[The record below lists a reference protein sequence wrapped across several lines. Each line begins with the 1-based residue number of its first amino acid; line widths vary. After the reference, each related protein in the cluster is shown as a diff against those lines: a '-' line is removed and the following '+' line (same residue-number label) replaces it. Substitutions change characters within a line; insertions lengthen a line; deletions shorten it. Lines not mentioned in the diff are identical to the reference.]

1 MLRSSFYLLPSPK
14 AQEVGQAI
22 VKCIQPVGAT
32 LRLIWALL
40 DKVRRQV
47 LLRANGEVA
56 RYWWPAHWT
65 SLQLGCEH
73 TQRITSSNGWGGT
86 ERVVKVVLTKADGTN
101 AGMSAGQQRSGEGK
115 VVTDD
120 AELLDLRWSC
130 VRAQDG
136 SSVAS
141 ARHWLGEGQ
150 RTGRLGRRRWLVRA
164 NGIAPGGKIKLL
176 RNRSRG
182 RWTKDR
188 VWMEEECYKTWSLRC
203 RRNLGGTLIWTTCR

>member
-73 TQRITSSNGWGGT
+73 TWRITSPNGWDRKSSQGGT
-86 ERVVKVVLTKADGTN
+86 YKSRRHKCRYVGRATTLGRGESSDRRRRVARSAVILRQSTGWVLRCQRTPLARRGTAN
-101 AGMSAGQQRSGEGK
+101 WAAGQ
-115 VVTDD
+115 TTM
-120 AELLDLRWSC
+120 
-130 VRAQDG
+130 
-136 SSVAS
+136 
-141 ARHWLGEGQ
+141 ARP
-150 RTGRLGRRRWLVRA
+150 R
-164 NGIAPGGKIKLL
+164 
-176 RNRSRG
+176 
-182 RWTKDR
+182 
-188 VWMEEECYKTWSLRC
+188 
-203 RRNLGGTLIWTTCR
+203 